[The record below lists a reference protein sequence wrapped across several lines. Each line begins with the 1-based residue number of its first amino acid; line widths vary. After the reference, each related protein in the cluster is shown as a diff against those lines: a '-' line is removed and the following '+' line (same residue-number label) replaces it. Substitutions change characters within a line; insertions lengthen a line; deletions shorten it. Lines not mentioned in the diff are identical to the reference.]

1 MKVHWF
7 QRWLPWLVWA
17 SFLSIYAA
25 TTAPSIVELF
35 DDSLEFQLVGPT
47 FGIAHPT
54 GYPLYILLGGLWSRL
69 LFPFG
74 NWAWRMNLFSALA
87 AATAVALVFALA
99 QRLVTTADGRPNPWA
114 GLAAALALGLSP
126 LWWSQATIAEVY
138 ALHGLFVAAILSVAL
153 GANQMQSVGTK
164 ARPDVQGDKSSINH
178 TPVRLSSRRSLPP
191 NAPPA
196 WQKQIT
202 LLCLLIGLAF
212 AHHRTT
218 VLLLPGLG
226 IYLLWSVPGL
236 WRPQRAWLDWML
248 ALGAPLLLY
257 LFIPLRAAMGVV
269 DLHGSYQNSWPGFWS
284 HILASGYSQQ
294 FFQDNPLAKH
304 YTISDWL
311 RIFQQQIGAVGIVL
325 GAVGLLWLVD
335 RHKKAAKAWICVLI
349 VLLSNLLFAFN
360 YKVSDVEVYLL
371 PVVLCWALLIGAG
384 VGSLE
389 RLFTKR
395 PRWANGLQ
403 ACAVLLIG
411 VGIGANLGE
420 RGVIINRSQTWDVH
434 DYAIALAKVNFP
446 PGSRVIGLEGEA
458 TALKYMQQSAG
469 LGLHATAV
477 VADDPETRRQ
487 LIAAAV
493 TQGQPTYITR
503 ELNGIED
510 RYSFSGEGPL
520 VRVWP
525 RGKAAVSRPQHPLDV
540 VLANQTVTLE
550 GYDLDVLKEAGGP
563 TVRVAF
569 YWRPTIQLSQTLK
582 LSLRLQHPD
591 GTPLLWPDQR
601 AVSEDHF
608 PLRQVAQSQTWLA
621 GEVIRDVHTM
631 RVPAANAGQPTRL
644 QVIVYDAN
652 SIIEVGRWQVDL
664 HW

>member
-17 SFLSIYAA
+17 SFLAIYAA
-25 TTAPSIVELF
+25 TAAPSIVELF
-35 DDSLEFQLVGPT
+35 DDSLEFQLIGPT

-87 AATAVALVFALA
+87 AATTVALVCALA

-153 GANQMQSVGTK
+153 GTNQMWR
-164 ARPDVQGDKSSINH
+164 AKSSIIS
-178 TPVRLSSRRSLPP
+178 TPVRLISRRSLPP
-191 NAPPA
+191 SALPSLPNR
-196 WQKQIT
+196 IS

-212 AHHRTT
+212 THHRTT
-218 VLLLPGLG
+218 VLLLPGLL

-236 WRPQRAWLDWML
+236 WRPQRIWLHWL
-248 ALGAPLLLY
+248 FALGAPLLLY
-257 LFIPLRAAMGVV
+257 LFIPIRAAMGAV

-304 YTISDWL
+304 YTMTDWL
-311 RIFQQQIGAVGIVL
+311 RIFQQQISGVGIAL
-325 GAVGLLWLVD
+325 GAVGLIWLVD
-335 RHKKAAKAWICVLI
+335 RHKRAAKAWICLLI
-349 VLLSNLLFAFN
+349 ILLTNLIFAFN

-384 VGSLE
+384 VGLLE
-389 RLFTKR
+389 RLLTR
-395 PRWANGLQ
+395 HPRWANSLQ
-403 ACAVLLIG
+403 ACAVVLIG

-420 RGVIINRSQTWDVH
+420 RGLLINRSQTWDVH

-469 LGLHATAV
+469 LGLNATAV
-477 VADDPETRRQ
+477 VADDPEIRRQ

-493 TQGQPTYITR
+493 AQGQPTYITR
-503 ELNGIED
+503 ELNDIAD
-510 RYSFSGEGPL
+510 RYSFSGDGPL

-525 RGKAAVSRPQHPLDV
+525 RGKAEVSRPQHRLDV
-540 VLANQTVTLE
+540 ALVNQTLILE

-563 TVRVAF
+563 TVQVAF

-582 LSLRLQHPD
+582 LSLRLQHLD
-591 GTPLLWPDQR
+591 GTPLVWPDQR
-601 AVSEDHF
+601 PVSEDHF

-621 GEVIRDVHTM
+621 GEVIRDVHTL
-631 RVPAANAGQPTRL
+631 RVPAANAGQPARL
-644 QVIVYDAN
+644 QVIVYDAA
-652 SIIEVGRWQVDL
+652 SIVEVGRWQVDL